1 MPEDQPVPPTQEDNP
16 KGALA
21 VATGSTNN
29 PVQDSGAR
37 GFFTGVLV
45 FIVGYVEARV
55 DVFTDTELAIVL
67 GLIASGILVLGGF
80 WDKYVKPRL
89 PQG

>member
-1 MPEDQPVPPTQEDNP
+1 MPEEPATPPPQIDNP
-16 KGALA
+16 TGAVA

-29 PVQDSGAR
+29 PVQDGTAR

-45 FIVGYVEARV
+45 FVVGYVESRA
-55 DVFTDTELAIVL
+55 DVFTDTELAVVL
-67 GLIASGILVLGGF
+67 GLIASGVIVLGGF
-80 WDKYVKPRL
+80 WDRYVKPRL